1 MNEVENLD
9 AFRDVASSLRVLARA
24 TASDKNLLVAGLKN
38 LERNV
43 VATGE
48 GINDVYALQ
57 SADVGLAMGSGCS
70 AAKDASSMVL
80 TDDDFDASLQ
90 AVKWG
95 RNIYHNVTRFL

>member
-1 MNEVENLD
+1 MNVVENLD

-24 TASDKNLLVAGLKN
+24 TAADKNLLVAGLKN
-38 LERNV
+38 LERKV

-57 SADVGLAMGSGCS
+57 NADVGLAMGSGCA
-70 AAKDASSMVL
+70 AAKDAASIVL
-80 TDDDFDASLQ
+80 TEDDFEATLQ

-95 RNIYHNVTRFL
+95 RNIYHNVSRFL